1 MMLLVVLLFLS
12 ALINLILIFL
22 LVRKYDEEIMNIGMI
37 KKTKMENAEYFE
49 LHRTNS
55 FIY

>member
-12 ALINLILIFL
+12 ALLDLILIFL

>member
-12 ALINLILIFL
+12 ALLDLILIFL

-37 KKTKMENAEYFE
+37 KKTEMENAEYFE

>member
-12 ALINLILIFL
+12 VLINLILIFL

-37 KKTKMENAEYFE
+37 KSTKMENAEYFE
-49 LHRTNS
+49 LHGKNS

>member
-1 MMLLVVLLFLS
+1 MMLLVILLFLS

>member
-1 MMLLVVLLFLS
+1 MMLLVVLLFLL

-37 KKTKMENAEYFE
+37 KGTKMENAEYFE

>member
-1 MMLLVVLLFLS
+1 MMLLVVVLFFS

-37 KKTKMENAEYFE
+37 KGTKMENTEYYE

>member
-1 MMLLVVLLFLS
+1 MMLLLVLLFLS
-12 ALINLILIFL
+12 ALINFILIFL

-37 KKTKMENAEYFE
+37 KKTEMENAEYFE
-49 LHRTNS
+49 LPRTNS